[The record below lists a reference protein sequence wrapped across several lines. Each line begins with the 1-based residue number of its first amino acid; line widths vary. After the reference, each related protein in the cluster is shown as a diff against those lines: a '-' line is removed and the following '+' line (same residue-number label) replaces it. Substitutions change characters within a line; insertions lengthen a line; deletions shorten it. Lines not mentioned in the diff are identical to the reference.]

1 MSSHSTTTS
10 VVPTNIFDEIDS
22 SSLQAA
28 LLAGSIDTHVDART
42 PMEGPQSQFSRGIWG
57 TNGCMRN
64 AHGL

>member
-42 PMEGPQSQFSRGIWG
+42 PMAGP
-57 TNGCMRN
+57 
-64 AHGL
+64 